1 MQSPGVYAGRYCG
14 LGTCAGRRQR
24 GPVRQKFKQGDIVQ
38 VTLDPTLGSEIQ
50 GRRPVLVLSNAE
62 FNSGGRALVA
72 AITQGGNLDRIKGW
86 TVTLMGTGTKTQG
99 AAVISQCR
107 MIDLEARA
115 AKRIEAVPQVV
126 IEEALAK
133 LQAAIDSE

>member
-1 MQSPGVYAGRYCG
+1 M
-14 LGTCAGRRQR
+14 
-24 GPVRQKFKQGDIVQ
+24 RQKFKQGDIVQ

-72 AITQGGNLDRIKGW
+72 AITQGGNLDRIRGW

-99 AAVISQCR
+99 AVVISQCR
-107 MIDLEARA
+107 MVDLEARA
-115 AKRIEAVPQVV
+115 AKRLETVPQGV

-133 LQAAIDSE
+133 LQAAIDSN

>member
-1 MQSPGVYAGRYCG
+1 M
-14 LGTCAGRRQR
+14 
-24 GPVRQKFKQGDIVQ
+24 RQKIRQGDIVQ
-38 VTLDPTLGSEIQ
+38 VTLDPALGSEIH

-86 TVTLMGTGTKTQG
+86 TVTLMGTGTRTQG
-99 AAVISQCR
+99 AVVISQCR
-107 MIDLEARA
+107 MIDLAARA
-115 AKRIEAVPQVV
+115 AKRIETTPPVV

-133 LQAAIDSE
+133 LQAAIDPQ